1 MTENNI
7 MLLFPQ
13 QRNRFSVIHN
23 VFSDLYEG
31 LMKLSVPA
39 EVVEIENKLI
49 GKSLFDPPFV
59 VRRMSLEEAVQLIER
74 GKQFITIDDH
84 YLLSQFH
91 RLKTNLESGLI
102 WAQYFY
108 GHKYIFSQYR
118 QLDQSDGL
126 VAKISGFIP
135 SNLYLKQARFY
146 NEPLKRCNLV
156 AQSLWTAL
164 LLNRVYNLRCKG
176 LVYLPVNPYCENF
189 DLNNKRS
196 RKVLIFLGGESDTNL
211 KELFDVLRV
220 ITNENY
226 RFELHGFG
234 SKKQSEQFIR
244 TYGIHIEFHSNI
256 ERRELSALYNSSLFT
271 INPVYNGNF
280 EMVPIESLLVG
291 TPVISYYQPF
301 LEVTGE
307 SKLFANIQNHME
319 VIDRVRHWTNDDL
332 SDEKAT
338 IKARILSRMNNVKV
352 ANDLLQQMRWC
363 GIRVPESGDDAVND
377 IS

>member
-1 MTENNI
+1 MTENEI

-13 QRNRFSVIHN
+13 QRNRFSDIHN
-23 VFSDLYEG
+23 VFSDLYDG
-31 LMKLSVPA
+31 LKKLHVTA
-39 EVVEIENKLI
+39 EIVEIENNLM
-49 GKSLFDPPFV
+49 GKSTFNPPFV
-59 VRRMSLEEAVQLIER
+59 VNRVSLEKAIQIIE
-74 GKQFITIDDH
+74 GDKPFITIDDF

-135 SNLYLKQARFY
+135 SSLYLKQARFY
-146 NEPLKRCNLV
+146 TEPLKRSNLI
-156 AQSLWTAL
+156 AQSLWSLL

-176 LVYLPVNPYCENF
+176 TVYLPINPYYYDF
-189 DLNNKRS
+189 DLNNRRA
-196 RKVLIFLGGESDTNL
+196 RKVLIFFGEESDTNL
-211 KELFDVLRV
+211 KELFDILKV
-220 ITNENY
+220 IINENY

-234 SKKQSEQFIR
+234 NKKLSEQFIK
-244 TYGIHIEFHSNI
+244 TYGIHIEFHSDV
-256 ERRELSALYNSSLFT
+256 ERRELSAFYNTCLFT
-271 INPVYNGNF
+271 INPVYNGTF
-280 EMVPIESLLVG
+280 EKVPIESLLVG

-307 SKLFANIQNHME
+307 GKLFANIQNKME
-319 VIDRVRHWTNDDL
+319 VIDKVRHWTSDDL
-332 SDEKAT
+332 SVERAT
-338 IKARILSRMNNVKV
+338 IRRRILSTMNNAKV

-363 GIRVPESGDDAVND
+363 GIRVPESRDDTVNE